1 MSTPISNEYAT
12 MVDGAER
19 AEKFLATPITP
30 AAAGPGVA
38 PRLSAAVDDAALQT
52 QKDRDRVRDG
62 ADKTKNHTNGL
73 KELQE
78 AGAGKVGGVGG
89 PPMPAMPTVPQ
100 SAAEAPMAAAA
111 PAMSAPAMS
120 APAPSGLSGI
130 DPSLLMALI
139 AATQQ
144 QAQVESLAGLTP
156 TLAGSAADAT
166 SATTPQP
173 GQPLSVSQVS
183 LQKSPYG
190 QLSQGQVASV
200 IDQALTINGV
210 PNDPQLRAQ
219 WQQVYQHMAQGESAL
234 DPNAVNTWDTN
245 ATGARQSDGA
255 PANSSRGMWQC
266 IPSTFAQY
274 HMAGTSNSIYD
285 PVASAAASMNYV
297 MNRYNVSPTGEGL
310 ASFAASRG
318 VGRGTY
324 TGY

>member
-1 MSTPISNEYAT
+1 MSTPISNDYAS
-12 MVDGAER
+12 MVDGSQRAAE
-19 AEKFLATPITP
+19 LLSTPIT
-30 AAAGPGVA
+30 AAPTPPGVD
-38 PRLSAAVDDAALQT
+38 PRLSVAVDDAAAQN
-52 QKDRDRVRDG
+52 QKDQDRVRDG
-62 ADKTKNHTNGL
+62 ADKTGKYTNGL
-73 KELQE
+73 KALQE
-78 AGAGKVGGVGG
+78 EGAGNLRGVGT
-89 PPMPAMPTVPQ
+89 PPMPTMPSVPQ
-100 SAAEAPMAAAA
+100 SAAAAPMAAAA
-111 PAMSAPAMS
+111 PAMSAA
-120 APAPSGLSGI
+120 APSGLSGI
-130 DPSLLMALI
+130 DPSLLMALV

-144 QAQVESLAGLTP
+144 QAQAESIAGLP
-156 TLAGSAADAT
+156 ATLAGSAADAT
-166 SATTPQP
+166 SATTPQV

-190 QLSQGQVASV
+190 QLSPGQVASV

-234 DPNAVNTWDTN
+234 NPNAVNTYDSN

-266 IPSTFAQY
+266 IPSTFATY

-297 MNRYNVSPTGEGL
+297 MNRYHVSPTGEGL
-310 ASFAASRG
+310 AAFAASRG

>member
-1 MSTPISNEYAT
+1 MSTPISNDYAS
-12 MVDGAER
+12 MVDGAQR
-19 AEKFLATPITP
+19 AAEMLSTPIT
-30 AAAGPGVA
+30 AAPTPPGVD
-38 PRLSAAVDDAALQT
+38 PRLSVAVDDAAAQN
-52 QKDRDRVRDG
+52 QKDQDRVRDG
-62 ADKTKNHTNGL
+62 ADKTGKYTNGL

-78 AGAGKVGGVGG
+78 QGADNLRGVGG
-89 PPMPAMPTVPQ
+89 PQMPTMPSVPQ
-100 SAAEAPMAAAA
+100 SAEAAPMAAAA
-111 PAMSAPAMS
+111 PAMSAMS
-120 APAPSGLSGI
+120 APAPTGLSGI
-130 DPSLLMALI
+130 DPSMLAALI
-139 AATQQ
+139 AATQWQ
-144 QAQVESLAGLTP
+144 SQAESLVGLTP

-234 DPNAVNTWDTN
+234 NPNAVNNSDSN
-245 ATGARQSDGA
+245 ATGAMMSDGGR
-255 PANSSRGMWQC
+255 ANSSRGLWQC
-266 IPSTFAQY
+266 IPSTFATY

-297 MNRYNVSPTGEGL
+297 MNRYHVSPTGEGL

>member
-1 MSTPISNEYAT
+1 MTGTISNDYSSMVDGSKRAAELLSTPITA
-12 MVDGAER
+12 A
-19 AEKFLATPITP
+19 P
-30 AAAGPGVA
+30 APVGVN
-38 PRLSAAVDDAALQT
+38 PRLSAALDDATLQN
-52 QKDRDRVRDG
+52 QKDQDRVREG
-62 ADKTKNHTNGL
+62 AEKTGKYTEGL
-73 KELQE
+73 KAIQE
-78 AGAGKVGGVGG
+78 QGAGKINGLGG
-89 PPMPAMPTVPQ
+89 PQMPAMPTVPQ
-100 SAAEAPMAAAA
+100 SAAGAPMAAA
-111 PAMSAPAMS
+111 APAMS

-130 DPSLLMALI
+130 DPSVLMALI

-144 QAQVESLAGLTP
+144 QAQAESLAGLTP

-234 DPNAVNTWDTN
+234 NPNAVNTWDTN
-245 ATGARQSDGA
+245 ATGSRQSDGA

-266 IPSTFAQY
+266 IPSTFATY

>member
-1 MSTPISNEYAT
+1 MSTPISNDYSA
-12 MVDGAER
+12 MVDGSQRAAE
-19 AEKFLATPITP
+19 LLSTPITAAP
-30 AAAGPGVA
+30 APPGVD
-38 PRLSAAVDDAALQT
+38 PRLSVAVDDAAAQN
-52 QKDRDRVRDG
+52 QKDQDRVRDG
-62 ADKTKNHTNGL
+62 ADKTGKYTNGL
-73 KELQE
+73 KDLQE
-78 AGAGKVGGVGG
+78 EGAGNLRGLGG
-89 PPMPAMPTVPQ
+89 PQMPAMPTVPQ
-100 SAAEAPMAAAA
+100 SAEAAPMAPAA
-111 PAMSAPAMS
+111 PAMSAA
-120 APAPSGLSGI
+120 APSGLSGI
-130 DPSLLMALI
+130 DPSLLMALV

-144 QAQVESLAGLTP
+144 QSQLASAAGLTP
-156 TLAGSAADAT
+156 TLAGSAASAT

-190 QLSQGQVASV
+190 QLSPGQTASV

-219 WQQVYQHMAQGESAL
+219 WQQLYQHMAQGESARN
-234 DPNAVNTWDTN
+234 PNAVNNSDSN
-245 ATGARQSDGA
+245 ATGTMMSDGGR
-255 PANSSRGMWQC
+255 ANSSRGMWQC
-266 IPSTFAQY
+266 IPSTFASY

-297 MNRYNVSPTGEGL
+297 MNRYHVSPTGEGL